1 MRYNKY
7 NKNFFRGKKDKY
19 MQSNEGMT
27 VTVRQ
32 IKNKDGTVTS
42 DVNGALRVLKKKLMK
57 DGFFQ
62 ELRERSYFTS
72 KGEKKRKAKSL
83 LVDVDISRKLR
94 REKRS

>member
-7 NKNFFRGKKDKY
+7 NKNFRKKDKQ
-19 MQSNEGMT
+19 MPKGEGMT

-32 IKNKDGTVTS
+32 IKDKDGNVTS

-62 ELRERSYFTS
+62 ELRERGHFTS
-72 KGEKKRKAKSL
+72 KGEKKRKAKAAG
-83 LVDVDISRKLR
+83 KR
-94 REKRS
+94 RYLKKIEKRKQELGY